1 MPALGT
7 LYLPAATAY
16 AAVLLLLAR
25 RRRRPALGVLLG
37 AFVLHAGFLAARAMA
52 LGAPSLNAVFEERVF
67 LPFCLA
73 AIALWL
79 WGSLR
84 NGEAAAVAVAAAV
97 SALLALPLDKGVIP
111 PSPKSASWLVPL
123 FFSCEILA
131 HALFIAAAAL
141 ACRRRGESS
150 LAPAHRLA
158 VWGFVLFS
166 AAQVSGAA
174 WCYLGWSVPFQWS
187 FRHLHSAALWCA
199 YAAYIHLRFLPGWSE
214 RGRAAYLG
222 AGALLLS
229 AYLAALQFIEAGQ
242 LRIGG

>member
-1 MPALGT
+1 MPALGA
-7 LYLPAATAY
+7 LYLPAAAAY

-25 RRRRPALGVLLG
+25 RRRRAALGALWA

-52 LGAPSLNAVFEERVF
+52 LGAFSLNAVFEEQVF

-73 AIALWL
+73 AIALRL
-79 WGSLR
+79 WGSR
-84 NGEAAAVAVAAAV
+84 REGEAAAVAVAAAV
-97 SALLALPLDKGVIP
+97 AAWLVLPLDKGVIP
-111 PSPKSASWLVPL
+111 PSPKSASGLVPL
-123 FFSCEILA
+123 FFFCEILA

-141 ACRRRGESS
+141 ACRRRGGSA
-150 LAPAHRLA
+150 LAPAHGLA

-166 AAQVSGAA
+166 IAQVSGAA
-174 WCYLGWSVPFQWS
+174 WCTLGWSVPFQWS
-187 FRHLHSAALWCA
+187 FRHLHSAAIWCV

-214 RGRAAYLG
+214 RRRAAYLG
-222 AGALLLS
+222 AGALLLA